1 MNLVR
6 YSANNPPWFYDHFAD
21 RRPADRRPW
30 TKGVHMSVKRL
41 VAPLAGGALA
51 AAAAIGFATVS
62 PVAPTA
68 NASGTWAAI
77 AVSPE
82 NEVSGVASVYS
93 ASSKAEAE
101 KAAMDNCVN
110 VGNTQCQIAISAYH
124 GCIAVADSPDAWA
137 EGAGDSIG
145 EAESNALSANGGGTI
160 LESLCTGA

>member
-1 MNLVR
+1 
-6 YSANNPPWFYDHFAD
+6 
-21 RRPADRRPW
+21 
-30 TKGVHMSVKRL
+30 MSLKRL

-62 PVAPTA
+62 PLAPTA

-82 NEVSGVASVYS
+82 NEVSGVASVYN
-93 ASSKAEAE
+93 ATSKGEAE
-101 KAAMDNCVN
+101 SAAMKNCTDI
-110 VGNTQCQIAISAYH
+110 GNTQCQIAISAYH

-137 EGAGDSIG
+137 EGSGDSIG
-145 EAESNALSANGGGTI
+145 EAEGDALQRNGGGTI

>member
-1 MNLVR
+1 
-6 YSANNPPWFYDHFAD
+6 
-21 RRPADRRPW
+21 
-30 TKGVHMSVKRL
+30 MSVKRL
-41 VAPLAGGALA
+41 AAPLAGGILA
-51 AAAAIGFATVS
+51 AAAAIGSATVS

-93 ASSKAEAE
+93 ASTKGEAE

-137 EGAGDSIG
+137 EGSGDSIE
-145 EAESNALSANGGGTI
+145 EAEGAALRANGGGTI